1 MLEIKNTTLE
11 RNKLDYC
18 HYEYFILDGDAKL
31 IKDID
36 PKYHNCKQI
45 GEIENIDIV
54 YEINENGD
62 EIAMNYDT
70 SFRYFEFS
78 YNFITPEYTIVRR
91 YDAQYDSYEY
101 NIYYDENDPDVEVIE
116 AGNENIV
123 LKAIINDAG
132 DLIMDGIENNRRN
145 YNSTTLY

>member
-70 SFRYFEFS
+70 SFRYFNFS
-78 YNFITPEYTIVRR
+78 YNFITLELL
-91 YDAQYDSYEY
+91 
-101 NIYYDENDPDVEVIE
+101 N
-116 AGNENIV
+116 
-123 LKAIINDAG
+123 LK
-132 DLIMDGIENNRRN
+132 L
-145 YNSTTLY
+145 L